1 MELDLV
7 LVLPVYNEEDCIV
20 AVMREWT
27 TMLSHLGIRYQ
38 MIVLNDGSKDRTAAR
53 LAEFSGDSHVQV
65 IDKANAGHGPTVLQG
80 YRLAV
85 DRAIWAFQCD
95 SDNEMPADHFPELWA
110 RREHYDA
117 LFGTRTDRV
126 QTLPRK
132 IVSAASR
139 MTVRILFGPG
149 VVDVNTPYRLMRC
162 SVLKQIIE
170 QIRGLRQGRRAD
182 LEPSRAAPTA
192 ADRRVD
198 DAMETMQVCGQSVL
212 ADAFM
217 PAASRSA
224 ADRAGDG
231 GTEERRLTLSA
242 GAAMPLQMRREA
254 CCVRGW
260 RRPITGGCRDWL
272 PPQNGF
278 FRTTRR

>member
-170 QIRGLRQGRRAD
+170 QIPEDTFAPNVIISGAFAKAAVPIWNHPVPHQPRRTGVSMMQWKLCKSAAKAFWQTLSCRPRLDLRRIERA
-182 LEPSRAAPTA
+182 TA
-192 ADRRVD
+192 VR
-198 DAMETMQVCGQSVL
+198 
-212 ADAFM
+212 
-217 PAASRSA
+217 RSA
-224 ADRAGDG
+224 A
-231 GTEERRLTLSA
+231 
-242 GAAMPLQMRREA
+242 
-254 CCVRGW
+254 
-260 RRPITGGCRDWL
+260 
-272 PPQNGF
+272 
-278 FRTTRR
+278 